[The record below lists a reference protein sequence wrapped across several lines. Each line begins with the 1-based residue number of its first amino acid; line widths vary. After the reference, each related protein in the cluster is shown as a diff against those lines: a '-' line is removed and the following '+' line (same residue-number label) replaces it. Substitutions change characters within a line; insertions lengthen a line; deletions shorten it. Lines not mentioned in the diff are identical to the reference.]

1 MRVVSI
7 LLMTGFFA
15 FFSLYS
21 VAPAMIIKSFFD
33 DRIVVDRRRIL
44 LCIGV
49 ISSVSIIFSVLM
61 FLTDANKGVFIAF
74 LLLMIV
80 LILIVMPIIFA
91 YRRGM
96 PKLYYAESLLLFFAV
111 MNVCFMCTYALS
123 FLLSSIVLILD
134 IFSPEK
140 CRSFGTLIT
149 VPIFLLLS
157 LWLYFAF
164 VRKKMFLR
172 MRKTDTLKFLIYY
185 VAVQYFYFV
194 ILSLPIRALPVRIVC
209 SLIVFSV
216 ILILVFPV
224 LIIKSRQTAYLREL
238 STRSEQFLEAELA
251 ASNAYR
257 QSQED
262 TRAFRHDMN
271 NNLAVISSLMRK
283 GSYSEAEEYVN
294 ELHGRLSSFSPKIVT
309 GDDMLDALISS
320 KLTDIEN
327 NGIRFTVN
335 GVIDGGLG
343 WKPIDICAV
352 FANMIDNAVE
362 ACVKVVGAER
372 NIDLTFRKTE
382 HQRIITMK
390 NSTAVKVDCSRLGDG
405 SHYTSK
411 ADSSSHGFGVKNIRD
426 TLDKVGAM
434 MQLSCSETEFMTTII
449 LTRMGAMR

>member
-7 LLMTGFFA
+7 LLMTGICA
-15 FFSLYS
+15 LISLYS
-21 VAPAMIIKSFFD
+21 VTPAMIIKSFFD

-44 LCIGV
+44 LCISVVTG
-49 ISSVSIIFSVLM
+49 SSLIFSILL
-61 FLTDANKGVFIAF
+61 FLTDFSKGMNTAF
-74 LLLMIV
+74 RLLMIV
-80 LILIVMPIIFA
+80 LLLIAMPMIFT

-111 MNVCFMCTYALS
+111 TNVCFMCTYALS

-134 IFSPEK
+134 IISPEK
-140 CRSFGTLIT
+140 SRSFGTLIT

-164 VRKKMFLR
+164 VRKKLFLR

-194 ILSLPIRALPVRIVC
+194 IFSLPIRALPVRIFC
-209 SLIVFSV
+209 SLIVFSI

-224 LIIKSRQTAYLREL
+224 VIIRSRQTAYLREL

-327 NGIRFTVN
+327 KGIRFTVN